1 MLLRRRLLPVVLA
14 SLPLSC
20 RTEYNDESLVPF
32 TFAPLPLG
40 SITPNGWLRDQLQLM
55 ADGLAGH
62 EHDFYKYVKDSTWL
76 GGEEEYS
83 DLREGTPV
91 SVESSRRPQADEGSL
106 IVDVDAGST
115 GSMALSHW
123 RMDWGMRD

>member
-1 MLLRRRLLPVVLA
+1 MKIQQYFTTALLA
-14 SLPLSC
+14 WLPLLCYAQS
-20 RTEYNDESLVPF
+20 DDLSLVPLA
-32 TFAPLPLG
+32 FAPLPLG

-62 EHDFYKYVKDSTWL
+62 EHDFYMYVRDSTWL

-91 SVESSRRPQADEGSL
+91 SCS
-106 IVDVDAGST
+106 
-115 GSMALSHW
+115 
-123 RMDWGMRD
+123 